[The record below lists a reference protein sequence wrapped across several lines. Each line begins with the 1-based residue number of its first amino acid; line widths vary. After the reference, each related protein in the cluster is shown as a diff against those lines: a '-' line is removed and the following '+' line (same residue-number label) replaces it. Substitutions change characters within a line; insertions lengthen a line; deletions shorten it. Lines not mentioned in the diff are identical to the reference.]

1 MQRRSEAAIN
11 QESLPRSPNVYVCDS
26 SGGLRSIKQWVE
38 VESKETLTWSNETTN
53 TCRCTTPAAAR
64 SSAFTHSLLVPF
76 GRWALLLLT
85 QNTLHINR
93 RFSVNFLLA
102 TRGRTENMLHLRSI
116 DILARFTT
124 CPKRPLFFFFLALW
138 LNVVPAMVRNV
149 HQYSVILILLIVTQ

>member
-1 MQRRSEAAIN
+1 MYVQGWNTVQHRWIGHLEHQNRRLDVLKELMQRRSEAAIN

-38 VESKETLTWSNETTN
+38 GESKETLTWSNETTN

-85 QNTLHINR
+85 QNTLHINSLGGSLSTFFWPLEGAR
-93 RFSVNFLLA
+93 KTS
-102 TRGRTENMLHLRSI
+102 SI
-116 DILARFTT
+116 YVPA
-124 CPKRPLFFFFLALW
+124 PKGLSFFFF
-138 LNVVPAMVRNV
+138 
-149 HQYSVILILLIVTQ
+149 

>member
-1 MQRRSEAAIN
+1 MQGWNTVQHRWIGHLQHQNRLDVLKELMQRRSEAAIN

-26 SGGLRSIKQWVE
+26 SVGLRSIKQWAE
-38 VESKETLTWSNETTN
+38 GERKETLTWSNETTN

-85 QNTLHINR
+85 QNTLHIK
-93 RFSVNFLLA
+93 SLGGSLSTFLLA
-102 TRGRTENMLHLRSI
+102 TRGRTENKLHLRSI

-124 CPKRPLFFFFLALW
+124 CPKRPPFFF
-138 LNVVPAMVRNV
+138 
-149 HQYSVILILLIVTQ
+149 